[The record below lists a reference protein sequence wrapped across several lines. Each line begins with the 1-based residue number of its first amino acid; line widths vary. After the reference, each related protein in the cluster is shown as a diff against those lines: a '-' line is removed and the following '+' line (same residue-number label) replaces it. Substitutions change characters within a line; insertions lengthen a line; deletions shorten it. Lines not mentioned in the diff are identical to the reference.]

1 MTSEP
6 QWALNI
12 LSRKRILN
20 TRYTETF
27 SVGKEGAFDGKN
39 EQEEDS
45 DKLPATVADVL
56 AGSAKHNAQVAKQ
69 KHDHKQMY
77 GNPPDIGLE
86 RDKRITWVINDAILH
101 FFCDI
106 QNKNNTFTMF
116 YIKQLHFFCDYS

>member
-1 MTSEP
+1 MM
-6 QWALNI
+6 
-12 LSRKRILN
+12 
-20 TRYTETF
+20 
-27 SVGKEGAFDGKN
+27 SVGEEGAFDGKN

-45 DKLPATVADVL
+45 DKLPATGADVL
-56 AGSAKHNAQVAKQ
+56 AGTAKHNAQIAKQ

-101 FFCDI
+101 FVCDI

>member
-27 SVGKEGAFDGKN
+27 SVGEEGAFDGKN

-45 DKLPATVADVL
+45 DKLPATGADVL
-56 AGSAKHNAQVAKQ
+56 ASTAKHNAQVAKQ
-69 KHDHKQMY
+69 KHDHKQRDS
-77 GNPPDIGLE
+77 NPSYIGLE
-86 RDKRITWVINDAILH
+86 RDKRITWVIYDAKLH
-101 FFCDI
+101 FFVI
-106 QNKNNTFTMF
+106 YKTKITLFTMF
-116 YIKQLHFFCDYS
+116 YMK